1 MSVDVNN
8 LEVYKSKKASPV
20 FASYAFKL
28 IPGVSYL
35 RFAWFVHQLHDL
47 GVWKLSIES
56 AQSILPAH
64 VGILHIDADCDVDPI
79 PIVHFDIHV
88 ALVLLRF
95 AQLHGSHAGC
105 HWII

>member
-47 GVWKLSIES
+47 GV
-56 AQSILPAH
+56 
-64 VGILHIDADCDVDPI
+64 
-79 PIVHFDIHV
+79 
-88 ALVLLRF
+88 
-95 AQLHGSHAGC
+95 
-105 HWII
+105 